1 MKIARSARYALCAAL
16 EMTLAG
22 EETVSVGRV
31 AERHGIPE
39 AVLAKVFQQLVR
51 AGIAQGTRGVGGGYR
66 LTRPASQL
74 TVLDVI
80 RVFEAPERA
89 TRSDD
94 CGAGAEEGRLRAL
107 FRETDELVRSTL
119 ESVTLATVARGPR
132 LRVELPS
139 VPPRR

>member
-16 EMTLAG
+16 DMTLAG
-22 EETVSVGRV
+22 EETVSAARV

-51 AGIAQGTRGVGGGYR
+51 AGLAQGTRGVGGGYR
-66 LTRPASQL
+66 LTRPASEL

-80 RVFEAPERA
+80 RVFEPREGS
-89 TRSDD
+89 TRPDD
-94 CGAGAEEGRLRAL
+94 CRAGKEEDRLRAL

-132 LRVELPS
+132 LRVERPS
-139 VPPRR
+139 AAARR